1 MIEFIALFLLVV
13 LTGIQQVQIQKLKS
27 TLLSTAK
34 LVGSIVE
41 LNGNMVGRINE
52 LTILV
57 TKKPRKTVVKDG
69 ATVVGVPAKILKRR
83 AGDRRKEERR

>member
-13 LTGIQQVQIQKLKS
+13 LTGIQQLQIQKLKS

-57 TKKPRKTVVKDG
+57 TKKPRKAVVKDG
-69 ATVVGVPAKILKRR
+69 
-83 AGDRRKEERR
+83 E